1 MIERRVALITGGAS
15 GLAVQ
20 TVLALAREGIDL
32 VINYRESREKAEALK
47 QRVEREYGVFCEL
60 IQGDVTKRE
69 DCLKLAREARRL
81 FGHVDILINNA
92 GPYIFTR
99 KKMVDYSFNEWE
111 QVVQGNLSAVFY
123 LCKEL
128 IPAMREKNW
137 GRIINFGFNQANHAP
152 GWVHRSAFAA
162 AKVGLVSLTKTLA
175 LEEAEHGITVNMI
188 CPGDIVAEN
197 KEKRIGEVRGKDAP
211 GIAPVGRAG
220 TGEDIARVVS
230 FLCAP
235 DSDFITGSVIEVS
248 GGFDVLRKRGDFR
261 S

>member
-1 MIERRVALITGGAS
+1 MQRRVALITGSAS

-20 TVLALAREGIDL
+20 SVLILAKQGVDIA
-32 VINYRESREKAEALK
+32 INYRHSLEKAERLK
-47 QRVEREYGVFCEL
+47 HQVQTEFGVRCEL
-60 IQGDVTKRE
+60 IQGDVTKRD
-69 DCLKLAREARRL
+69 DCVKLARETKRL

-111 QVVQGNLSAVFY
+111 QVIAGNLNAVFY

-128 IPAMREKNW
+128 IPAMRERNW

-152 GWVHRSAFAA
+152 GWMHRSAFAA

-188 CPGDIVAEN
+188 CPGDIVGEN
-197 KEKRIGEVRGKDAP
+197 KEKLIADVRKKADEM
-211 GIAPVGRAG
+211 IAPIGRAG

-248 GGFDVLRKRGDFR
+248 GAADVLRKRGDLR